1 MVENDETSGGASAR
15 PPGEPW
21 RPLADTGR
29 GYLSVYFSEQMA
41 RWPVR
46 EITRR
51 GDNKSDP
58 NIETGTYGLFSTCEP
73 SMRNRIVKDG
83 AATIFFITT
92 HKPGHGRVMS
102 GYYHVGHY
110 TEGTQGAVNRDFALA
125 ADLLRFIDPIPVGS
139 LPEPLA
145 AFCSVPFR
153 QIRPTDVDA
162 TRALRAICDNAEDR
176 TEEYLAEVSRVERFA
191 YSQTE
196 LSYPS
201 WGRDGGFTW
210 ADAPEYYQT
219 DDDLSKVPNSS
230 KNKKWRCRE
239 CDFVIKSGALLKK
252 CPLCK
257 KTATLVPETEAA
269 A

>member
-1 MVENDETSGGASAR
+1 MR

-21 RPLADTGR
+21 RRLADTGR
-29 GYLSVYFSEQMA
+29 GYLSVYFSERMA

-73 SMRNRIVKDG
+73 SMRNRIVQDG
-83 AATIFFITT
+83 AATIFFVTT
-92 HKPGHGRVMS
+92 HKPGNGRVLA
-102 GYYHVGHY
+102 GYYHVGHF

-125 ADLLRFIDPIPVGS
+125 ADTLRFIDPVPVGS
-139 LPEPLA
+139 LPGSLA
-145 AFCSVPFR
+145 TFCSVPFR
-153 QIRPTDVDA
+153 QIRPTDVES
-162 TRALRAICDNAEDR
+162 TRALRAVCDNAADQ
-176 TEEYLAEVSRVERFA
+176 TEAYLSEVSRVERFA
-191 YSQTE
+191 YSQTK

-210 ADAPEYYQT
+210 ADAPEYYHTQI
-219 DDDLSKVPNSS
+219 DLSKVPNSS
-230 KNKKWRCRE
+230 KNSKWRCRD
-239 CDFVIKSGALLKK
+239 CGFVIKSSALLKK

-257 KTATLVPETEAA
+257 KTATLIPKAEAVS
-269 A
+269 